1 MKSAEKQMTEEEK
14 TADKEKSGG
23 ASAVMSIGVF
33 LGVALAIILFLWLPK
48 TAVNQLI
55 LHTPISDD
63 SRFLRS
69 LLEEIL
75 KIILFLGYMA
85 CTGLMADMRHNYE
98 YHGAEHKT
106 IAYYEAGEEL
116 TVENI

>member
-1 MKSAEKQMTEEEK
+1 MTEEEK
-14 TADKEKSGG
+14 AADKEKSGG

-63 SRFLRS
+63 SRFFRS
-69 LLEEIL
+69 LLEGIL

-85 CTGLMADMRHNYE
+85 CTGLIADMRRNYE

-106 IAYYEAGEEL
+106 TAYYEAGEEL